1 MTDTWAPMPEDS
13 GFTLANLPMGVA
25 RFGDGRTTVVTR
37 IGDHVLALAD
47 VLTGQAG
54 QAVGDRDLVDQATTN
69 QFLAAGPATW
79 ARVRERTIDFL
90 TQAEHERSLTPVA
103 DVHLLLPMAVGD
115 YVDFYSSLHHAT
127 NLGLLFRPDV
137 DPLLPNWRHLPVGY
151 HGRSATVAVSG
162 TPVVRPVGLVTVG
175 SDVER
180 APSAMLDFE
189 LEVGFVMGPGNP
201 SGHPIEPDQAAEHIF
216 GAVLVNDW
224 SARDIQA
231 FEYQPL
237 GPFLGKSFLTT
248 VSPWIVPLD
257 ALADHLV
264 PSPEQDPPPD
274 RFFTAER
281 PWGLDLELT
290 VHLGTT
296 EITRTN
302 FRHLYWTFAQQL
314 AHLTSNGA
322 VTRPGDLFAS
332 GTVSGPTPGE
342 YGSMIEATWRGRDP
356 LLLDDGTERA
366 WLADG
371 DTVTLSGWCGGVDD
385 QPRIDFG
392 QAVGTVRRAV
402 HVPAVRPTAIGG
414 S

>member
-1 MTDTWAPMPEDS
+1 MSDTWAPMPDDS
-13 GFTLANLPMGVA
+13 GFNLFNLPVGVA

-37 IGDHVLALAD
+37 IGDD
-47 VLTGQAG
+47 VLPLSDALDGRSE
-54 QAVGDRDLVDQATTN
+54 QAVGDRGLVDSASTDGL
-69 QFLAAGPATW
+69 LASGPATW
-79 ARVRERTIDFL
+79 MRVRERTIDFL
-90 TQAEHERSLTPVA
+90 TDEANERPLTSAA
-103 DVHLLLPMAVGD
+103 DVDMLLPMTVGD

-127 NLGLLFRPDV
+127 NLGRLFRPDV

-162 TPVVRPVGLVTVG
+162 TPVVRPTGLVTVG
-175 SDVER
+175 DDVLR
-180 APSAMLDFE
+180 RPSAALDFE

-201 SGHPIEPDQAAEHIF
+201 SGQQIEPDQAGEHVF
-216 GAVLVNDW
+216 GVVLVNDW

-248 VSPWIVPLD
+248 VSPWIIPLD
-257 ALADHLV
+257 ALTGHLV
-264 PSPEQDPPPD
+264 TPPEQDPLPD
-274 RFFTAER
+274 PLLTAHR

-290 VHLGTT
+290 VHIGTT
-296 EITRTN
+296 EVTRTN

-322 VTRPGDLFAS
+322 ITRPGDLFAS

-342 YGSMIEATWRGRDP
+342 CGSMIEATWRGRDP

-366 WLADG
+366 WLNDG
-371 DTVTLSGWCGGVDD
+371 DTVTMSGWCGGVDD

-392 QAVGTVRRAV
+392 HAVGTVQ
-402 HVPAVRPTAIGG
+402 PANRPVVTGG